1 MIKRKPV
8 RITEEEG
15 AYIREHLP
23 HSTHIQVAKDLG
35 RHRNTVSYYAACHGI
50 PYSKEAGRRAAA
62 EACSL
67 ARKTKGESI
76 SKKISE
82 TKKEIF
88 RKERMR
94 VRWGLEQKTKYTVK
108 PMPKRIQTARKGLKR
123 RRDYIIEDCHF
134 FDSDPYVIYYDSKTR
149 RTPNEDYFAKEYGFK
164 FLPLDD

>member
-1 MIKRKPV
+1 MAKRKPV

-23 HSTHIQVAKDLG
+23 HSTYTQVARDLG
-35 RHRNTVSYYAACHGI
+35 RHRNVVSYYAARHGI
-50 PYSKEAGRRAAA
+50 PYSKEAGRRAAT

-67 ARKTKGESI
+67 AWRTKGESI
-76 SKKISE
+76 SKKMSE

-94 VRWGLEQKTKYTVK
+94 FRWGLEQKTRYTVK
-108 PMPKRIQTARKGLKR
+108 PMPERIRMARRDLKR
-123 RRDYIIEDCHF
+123 RRDYIMEDCHF
-134 FDSDPYVIYYDSKTR
+134 FDSDPYVIYYDSQTR
-149 RTPNEDYFAKEYGFK
+149 RTPNEDYFAEKYGFK